1 MADRHDRRAGY
12 PTIRWRSRDVS
23 RETLAVLTVATH
35 QTDRGSR
42 AVAPRS
48 AGALSNGDRI
58 STNVLRTQ
66 QERMFHVKRAAVDVR
81 SRRRRFPGVGQS
93 PLTLREPFAPHDRG
107 PPHAPDEGAR
117 VPSRLPAPARADSR
131 LQTYVRTLA
140 RPDTRPVAPRRA
152 CPPARMYPC
161 ARVRMDRRRDEHLR
175 FRRRHGCT
183 GAPVHPWALARETFT
198 YAGVTTRACPRW
210 AVLSGGGPL
219 HPRGDADLTPIHG
232 LATRKP
238 HPRKRERGGVL
249 LGAWRGVNL
258 HPAAGFDTQRLRAT
272 AEATRAATRRV
283 VEASPVLRAPRPV
296 VQ

>member
-12 PTIRWRSRDVS
+12 PTIRWRARDVS

-42 AVAPRS
+42 AVASRS

-58 STNVLRTQ
+58 STSVLPTQ
-66 QERMFHVKRAAVDVR
+66 QERMFHVKRGAVDLR
-81 SRRRRFPGVGQS
+81 SRCRHFPRVGQS
-93 PLTLREPFAPHDRG
+93 TLTLREPFAPHDRG
-107 PPHAPDEGAR
+107 PPRAPDEGTR
-117 VPSRLPAPARADSR
+117 VPSRLPPPARADSR
-131 LQTYVRTLA
+131 LQTYVRTLT

-183 GAPVHPWALARETFT
+183 PAPMHPWALARETFT

-249 LGAWRGVNL
+249 SCVRGA
-258 HPAAGFDTQRLRAT
+258 A
-272 AEATRAATRRV
+272 
-283 VEASPVLRAPRPV
+283 
-296 VQ
+296 